1 MQSVIKNLSE
11 KRTIFVASKTKKM
24 KKQNSVRRW
33 AKRTFCLLA
42 LTSTAV
48 LTLPSCDKEPAE
60 KAPVYRAPYEK
71 ELRFNDVSADSIKMP
86 IVQKFARD
94 TACKHIYLTVTDDNN
109 FTGIATNN
117 ISILRNSLNN
127 RIQLAPNK
135 ISGRGDFCFTYGA
148 ASPADSIWF
157 VQNGW
162 TINQR

>member
-1 MQSVIKNLSE
+1 MKTNLL
-11 KRTIFVASKTKKM
+11 TV
-24 KKQNSVRRW
+24 W
-33 AKRTFCLLA
+33 AKRAVPALA
-42 LTSTAV
+42 LAGMAMTA
-48 LTLPSCDKEPAE
+48 CDKEPVE

-71 ELRFNDVSADSIKMP
+71 ELRFNNVNSDSIEMP

-109 FTGIATNN
+109 YTNLNANYINDVRN
-117 ISILRNSLNN
+117 ILDE

-135 ISGRGDFCFTYGA
+135 TSGRGNFRFMRGVIRLE
-148 ASPADSIWF
+148 DSVWY

>member
-1 MQSVIKNLSE
+1 MKTNLL
-11 KRTIFVASKTKKM
+11 TV
-24 KKQNSVRRW
+24 W
-33 AKRTFCLLA
+33 AKRAVPALA
-42 LTSTAV
+42 LAGMALTA
-48 LTLPSCDKEPAE
+48 CEKEPAE

-71 ELRFNDVSADSIKMP
+71 ELRFNNVNSDSIEMP

-109 FTGIATNN
+109 YTNLNANYINDVRN
-117 ISILRNSLNN
+117 ILDE

-135 ISGRGDFCFTYGA
+135 TSGRGNFRFMRGVIRLE
-148 ASPADSIWF
+148 DSIWY

>member
-1 MQSVIKNLSE
+1 
-11 KRTIFVASKTKKM
+11 M
-24 KKQNSVRRW
+24 KKYWKV
-33 AKRTFCLLA
+33 ALFALPLVLLLA
-42 LTSTAV
+42 V
-48 LTLPSCDKEPAE
+48 GCDKEPVE

-71 ELRFNDVSADSIKMP
+71 ELRFNNVNSDSIEMP

-109 FTGIATNN
+109 YTNLNANYINDVRN
-117 ISILRNSLNN
+117 ILDE

-135 ISGRGDFCFTYGA
+135 TSGRGNFRFMRGVIRLE
-148 ASPADSIWF
+148 DSVWY

>member
-1 MQSVIKNLSE
+1 M
-11 KRTIFVASKTKKM
+11 KT
-24 KKQNSVRRW
+24 QNSVSRW
-33 AKRTFCLLA
+33 AKGTFCLLA
-42 LTSTAV
+42 LAATAV
-48 LTLPSCDKEPAE
+48 LTLPSCDKEPEE

-71 ELRFNDVSADSIKMP
+71 ELRFNHYDIDSIEMP

-109 FTGIATNN
+109 FTGVPTNN
-117 ISILRNSLNN
+117 ISILRNSLND

-148 ASPADSIWF
+148 ASLADSIWF

>member
-1 MQSVIKNLSE
+1 
-11 KRTIFVASKTKKM
+11 M
-24 KKQNSVRRW
+24 KKYWKV
-33 AKRTFCLLA
+33 ALFALPIVLLLA
-42 LTSTAV
+42 V
-48 LTLPSCDKEPAE
+48 GCEKEPAE

-71 ELRFNDVSADSIKMP
+71 ELRFSDTNADSIEMP

-109 FTGIATNN
+109 FTNMKADDINTIRN
-117 ISILRNSLNN
+117 ILDE

-135 ISGRGDFCFTYGA
+135 TSGRGNFRFMRGVIRLE
-148 ASPADSIWF
+148 DSVWY

>member
-1 MQSVIKNLSE
+1 MKTNLL
-11 KRTIFVASKTKKM
+11 TV
-24 KKQNSVRRW
+24 W
-33 AKRTFCLLA
+33 AKCAVPALA
-42 LTSTAV
+42 LAGMALTA
-48 LTLPSCDKEPAE
+48 CEKEPAE
-60 KAPVYRAPYEK
+60 KAPVYRALYEK
-71 ELRFNDVSADSIKMP
+71 ELRFNHYDIDSIEMP

-117 ISILRNSLNN
+117 ISILRNSLND
-127 RIQLAPNK
+127 RIQLAPKK